1 MSDFKIY
8 AYDVRPDEEA
18 AFHAL
23 SRRLGISIIL
33 SPEAPSLEN
42 AALAQGCDGITMLGQ
57 GNINAALLTC
67 YHSMGIRYL
76 STRTIGY
83 NHIDLDCAHS
93 LGIRVCNASYAPN
106 GVADFTVMMILMCLR
121 NYKQAMWRSKVND
134 FSLSGLMGR
143 EMRNLTIGIM
153 GTGRIGR
160 AVIQNLSG
168 FGCRLLAYDVVQ
180 NEAVKNMASYVDLDT
195 LYRESDVIT
204 LHMPLL
210 DSTKHIIN
218 QESIA
223 KMKDQI
229 ILINCARGQLMD
241 SDALVD
247 GIEKEKI
254 GALGIDT
261 FEGEENVVHKDLR
274 VDIIANRNLFYLQQF
289 RNVIFSQHMAF
300 YTKEAIESMVSCG
313 VEGLYQMFRNMKCP
327 TELL

>member
-1 MSDFKIY
+1 
-8 AYDVRPDEEA
+8 
-18 AFHAL
+18 
-23 SRRLGISIIL
+23 
-33 SPEAPSLEN
+33 
-42 AALAQGCDGITMLGQ
+42 
-57 GNINAALLTC
+57 
-67 YHSMGIRYL
+67 MGIRYL

-289 RNVIFSQHMAF
+289 RNLTALSFFTFA
-300 YTKEAIESMVSCG
+300 
-313 VEGLYQMFRNMKCP
+313 LFRQIGIP
-327 TELL
+327 H